1 MSKYVAHFVSQNLP
15 SCIPVQSED
24 ESCIISLSRR
34 RSQAVHSASYSC
46 RFMDTLGDISGS
58 ESEAEDEQP
67 AEKSEPAKKRKVQAA
82 DPAPE
87 ELQALGL
94 RGGPSILAVPEPQ
107 ENGNPNWEW

>member
-1 MSKYVAHFVSQNLP
+1 MVV
-15 SCIPVQSED
+15 
-24 ESCIISLSRR
+24 
-34 RSQAVHSASYSC
+34 C

-58 ESEAEDEQP
+58 ESEAEEQEP
-67 AEKSEPAKKRKVQAA
+67 AEIAEPAKKRKVQAA

-107 ENGNPNWEW
+107 ENSNTTWEWCALLSSAFCGL

>member
-1 MSKYVAHFVSQNLP
+1 
-15 SCIPVQSED
+15 
-24 ESCIISLSRR
+24 
-34 RSQAVHSASYSC
+34 
-46 RFMDTLGDISGS
+46 MDTLGDISGS